1 MASRK
6 SLPAKLPQVAQQ
18 QPPRADVVW
27 SYSVVMGDRTSE
39 EVASL
44 TGMVTTYFHVR
55 VVCHERR
62 CDKDKKVGGCTE
74 YIWDL
79 RKRFSDFQELDTQL
93 RENNLLSPTWVM
105 PRKTYW
111 KHLCPSK
118 EFVAQRA
125 QDLLRFLSSVLEAA
139 ESVVKAGPE
148 SCSSGVEIDEALPLF
163 LGLQQV
169 PNGAPGLRWLLPA
182 NAEQHRVSLVYSFDK
197 GTYVWAHHESEAQ
210 SVRYVKHDRQASM
223 GDLHVT
229 HAEAKASSLP
239 RSSGNLLRRRSDSES
254 TTCSS
259 GKESGYW
266 SSETT
271 SIASS
276 CTSSRISSPVSSPPA
291 SRCNSPRRRISSGH
305 MPRCQEEVTITD
317 MDETADDSAL
327 SVWSRSTTASA
338 SESEFIVPA
347 VWLEV
352 DVDAELRRDVE
363 QQKWWESLQQ
373 GKMATEATKSF
384 RPAAAPSTDSE
395 GRKRITARLER
406 HAALF
411 REVAVMREE
420 LDLHPILGF
429 GSNGRQLA
437 IVQPAV
443 PTSHGL
449 HGFTFAPQQC
459 HQVLGQVVKAL
470 AYLHG
475 QLVPHGHLSP
485 ESLLIEDTMLGPQ
498 VKLSWTPGQRRLG
511 GHVPATLGFR
521 GPGLPGCPAG
531 DIWALACVVLVWW
544 SNFEPAPHPW
554 TQFARS
560 NLLQKNIRDA
570 MVQQPP
576 DLPKTLLDLHMA
588 VTAADEPL
596 HSFLASLAK
605 LLTMCLECQ
614 PDDRPSAVT
623 LLEHAFF
630 EQAL

>member
-1 MASRK
+1 
-6 SLPAKLPQVAQQ
+6 
-18 QPPRADVVW
+18 VW
-27 SYSVVMGDRTSE
+27 SHSTTPSE
-39 EVASL
+39 S
-44 TGMVTTYFHVR
+44 
-55 VVCHERR
+55 
-62 CDKDKKVGGCTE
+62 
-74 YIWDL
+74 
-79 RKRFSDFQELDTQL
+79 
-93 RENNLLSPTWVM
+93 
-105 PRKTYW
+105 
-111 KHLCPSK
+111 
-118 EFVAQRA
+118 
-125 QDLLRFLSSVLEAA
+125 
-139 ESVVKAGPE
+139 
-148 SCSSGVEIDEALPLF
+148 ALPGTQGTEF
-163 LGLQQV
+163 L
-169 PNGAPGLRWLLPA
+169 
-182 NAEQHRVSLVYSFDK
+182 
-197 GTYVWAHHESEAQ
+197 
-210 SVRYVKHDRQASM
+210 
-223 GDLHVT
+223 
-229 HAEAKASSLP
+229 
-239 RSSGNLLRRRSDSES
+239 
-254 TTCSS
+254 
-259 GKESGYW
+259 
-266 SSETT
+266 
-271 SIASS
+271 
-276 CTSSRISSPVSSPPA
+276 
-291 SRCNSPRRRISSGH
+291 
-305 MPRCQEEVTITD
+305 
-317 MDETADDSAL
+317 
-327 SVWSRSTTASA
+327 
-338 SESEFIVPA
+338 VPA

-352 DVDAELRRDVE
+352 DVDAELRRDEE
-363 QQKWWESLQQ
+363 QRKWWETLQQ
-373 GKMATEATKSF
+373 GKMATEPTKVSK
-384 RPAAAPSTDSE
+384 PAFAPITDSE
-395 GRKRITARLER
+395 GRRRTTARLER

-560 NLLQKNIRDA
+560 NSLQKNIRDA
-570 MVQQPP
+570 MVRQPP